1 MEHRLNFTDSYGDTM
16 EVDLD
21 VLPNGY
27 RGRQYVSFSIDDNNV
42 LLSIEESKKLRKA
55 LKEFEEAAK
64 IQEEIDAENV

>member
-42 LLSIEESKKLRKA
+42 LLLASKSPRSSVKP
-55 LKEFEEAAK
+55 
-64 IQEEIDAENV
+64 